1 MTIQIIGLTNTAI
14 NPSAYSS
21 SSHQTGC
28 AIALVSGYERHQFK
42 LVVAMPKDN
51 MNAYDYG
58 ECENCDTPLQEQR
71 IKQDFWIRD
80 ELIVLDNVLAGVC
93 PQCGAKVV
101 RADIGSRIADL
112 LNNPERI
119 ATAPHIS
126 VPVLSF
132 DE

>member
-1 MTIQIIGLTNTAI
+1 
-14 NPSAYSS
+14 
-21 SSHQTGC
+21 
-28 AIALVSGYERHQFK
+28 
-42 LVVAMPKDN
+42 MPEDK

-58 ECENCDTPLQEQR
+58 ECENCDTPMQEQR

-101 RADIGSRIADL
+101 RADVGSRIADL